1 MLKRLV
7 CVTLAA
13 SIGCGS
19 AAAAD
24 SFDPL
29 ASCSEILAGETGIPE
44 VAVGFWAFGF
54 VAAANG
60 RPDTITAELMATMR
74 DILHQRCAAAPSASL
89 VQIAQD
95 IANAE
100 SGSGAGSTADPAADG
115 RDFLLRFLDDGE
127 DREALT
133 LALKP
138 TPEDVRAVYA
148 EPLASSLIDAYDGL
162 FVPGAVIRPKP
173 GQTELLSIF
182 TTTGALKRGDPVLAE
197 FPGGYKEVLD
207 YIVGDVPI
215 ARFKFVEPGEDLGLA
230 FDGLV
235 YINGRWVFM
244 PKPWNGL

>member
-1 MLKRLV
+1 MLHDCRRHRLRFGGGADS
-7 CVTLAA
+7 LDP
-13 SIGCGS
+13 S
-19 AAAAD
+19 AA
-24 SFDPL
+24 
-29 ASCSEILAGETGIPE
+29 CSEILSGESGIPE
-44 VAVGFWAFGF
+44 AAVGFWAFGF

-60 RPDTITAELMATMR
+60 RPDTITPELMGTMR

-89 VQIAQD
+89 AQIARD
-95 IANAE
+95 IAMAE
-100 SGSGAGSTADPAADG
+100 SGAGAGSTADPAADG
-115 RDFLLRFLDDGE
+115 REFLLRFLDDGE
-127 DREALT
+127 DRQAMT

-162 FVPGAVIRPKP
+162 FVPGAVIQPKP

-197 FPGGYKEVLD
+197 FPGGYKDVLD

-235 YINGRWVFM
+235 HVNGRWVFM